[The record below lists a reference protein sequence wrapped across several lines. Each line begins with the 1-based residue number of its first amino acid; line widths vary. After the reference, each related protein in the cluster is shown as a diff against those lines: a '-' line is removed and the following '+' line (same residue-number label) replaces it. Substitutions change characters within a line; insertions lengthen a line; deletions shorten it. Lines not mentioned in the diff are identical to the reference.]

1 MGKKHHRRRNDG
13 NFSFWERWPLQTAVV
28 VTLLWF
34 FLTWMCGD
42 IKLVHVCWVSQKI
55 TGADK
60 PSFIDVSDRSCLL
73 SVEFDK
79 RLKLLPASVNWLS
92 DTFVLI
98 SYNFLSCM
106 LNLYCLTTPPP
117 PPPPLWYFHSKV
129 RIVVAAEK
137 QSDRLFILDRMFLHS
152 HIVCCL
158 FPQPFNTFYIKDHIR
173 EVWEFTGSSLK
184 MLSVLFP
191 RATTDLNKLSLSFFS
206 ITGKSLTNWCL
217 NRMVFVSKAHKSL
230 QIASL
235 ITTDST
241 LM

>member
-1 MGKKHHRRRNDG
+1 MLLFLKSFFYSDITQTDGRSVFVQEKIQMGKKHHRRRNDG
-13 NFSFWERWPLQTAVV
+13 NFSFWDRWPLQTAVV

-106 LNLYCLTTPPP
+106 LNLYCLTTPPTTTTT
-117 PPPPLWYFHSKV
+117 S
-129 RIVVAAEK
+129 VV
-137 QSDRLFILDRMFLHS
+137 
-152 HIVCCL
+152 
-158 FPQPFNTFYIKDHIR
+158 
-173 EVWEFTGSSLK
+173 
-184 MLSVLFP
+184 LS
-191 RATTDLNKLSLSFFS
+191 
-206 ITGKSLTNWCL
+206 
-217 NRMVFVSKAHKSL
+217 
-230 QIASL
+230 Q
-235 ITTDST
+235 
-241 LM
+241 